1 MDYWKIQHDRSTSSS
16 SDIDNIMQYY
26 TTNRVDDA
34 KKTESV
40 SGSSITLTESNVGT
54 FVEQVTGESLRY
66 TARDM
71 DVIRQ
76 EARLN
81 AQGSREEIEEMK
93 IVCAGF
99 EAMMIEQAKMHN
111 RKLIERD
118 TKMGELIDERDDLQE
133 NVTSMDVA
141 FKDLHNRYSRLRGTL
156 EKMRKNDQ
164 DMKNAVRQYESRLKQ
179 EEERYDQLKANS
191 QDLVRRANEEIA
203 AVEDDQQKELLKVQT
218 ELKLLKLKNDNLEA
232 QVARKTTDNEELTK
246 ICDELIANQSN

>member
-16 SDIDNIMQYY
+16 SDIYNIMQYY

-81 AQGSREEIEEMK
+81 AQGSRDEVDQLK

-99 EAMMIEQAKMHN
+99 EALMIEQEKMHTK
-111 RKLIERD
+111 KLIERD
-118 TKMGELIDERDDLQE
+118 TKMVEVIDERDDLQE
-133 NVTSMDVA
+133 NVSSMDVA
-141 FKDLHNRYSRLRGTL
+141 FKDLHNRFTRLRGTL
-156 EKMRKNDQ
+156 ENMRMNDQ
-164 DMKNAVRQYESRLKQ
+164 YMRNAVRQYE
-179 EEERYDQLKANS
+179 
-191 QDLVRRANEEIA
+191 
-203 AVEDDQQKELLKVQT
+203 T
-218 ELKLLKLKNDNLEA
+218 
-232 QVARKTTDNEELTK
+232 
-246 ICDELIANQSN
+246 